1 MEGRRPLLAEVQ
13 ALTTVS
19 ASERPRRTTSGLDGS
34 RLAMIIAVL
43 QQHCGI
49 RLHQHDVFA
58 STDGGARLADPAAD
72 LAVAVAL
79 SSATFV
85 VPPPEGVIA
94 LGEIGLAG
102 ELRRVRDQPQRL
114 AEAARLGF
122 TMAVVPAVIPDRRG
136 PRSERTDRQVDGMRI
151 VEAPDVRSAL
161 RLLHVGS
168 RNVHALE
175 VVEPAGMS

>member
-1 MEGRRPLLAEVQ
+1 
-13 ALTTVS
+13 
-19 ASERPRRTTSGLDGS
+19 
-34 RLAMIIAVL
+34 MIIAVL

-49 RLHQHDVFA
+49 RLHKNDVFA
-58 STDGGARLADPAAD
+58 STVGGARINDPAAD

-122 TMAVVPAVIPDRRG
+122 KMAVVPAVGGGRAG
-136 PRSERTDRQVDGMRI
+136 PRSERTDPQVEGMRV
-151 VEAPDVRSAL
+151 VEARDVRSAL

-175 VVEPAGMS
+175 IAGSS